1 MGLKFRCER
10 DTLLKALNAAT
21 RATAGP
27 TTGRTAL
34 SGVHLELTNNE
45 LTVTGS
51 DLDLTLSVTTEVSGD
66 SGGIAVTPA
75 RLVADLVRHAP
86 VGAVD
91 FSVDDGEAAIVAGT
105 WTNSIRLIP
114 EEDYPQLPI
123 KDTADESSPS
133 IDKTSPSVVFKGA
146 EFRDALSQVVRAA
159 STDDSRPI
167 LTGVLM
173 ATEDEGKLR
182 LVSTDSYRLSVRDID
197 GSSLAGDY
205 QKVLVPG
212 QALAELQR
220 LISDSDEVTLKLAEN
235 YAEFSVDDIRL
246 ITRLIPG
253 DFPNYQG
260 LIPSDHPNCLTANR
274 EQLADA
280 VKRVRLLAQD
290 ATPIRLVMSDG
301 NLEVIAITHD
311 VGKSTETLEA
321 SYKGEDLTV
330 AFNPSYLVDGLEA
343 ITGDEVTLE
352 TADAVKPAVLR
363 SAGDENFLYLLMPVR
378 VS

>member
-10 DTLLKALNAAT
+10 DSLHGALTAAL

-27 TTGRTAL
+27 SANRAAL
-34 SGVHLELTNNE
+34 AGVRLELAGDQ

-51 DLDLTLSVTTEVSGD
+51 DLDLTLSVTTEVSGESD
-66 SGGIAVTPA
+66 GVAITPRLIAE
-75 RLVADLVRHAP
+75 LVRNAP

-91 FSVDDGEAAIVAGT
+91 FSVADGEAEFVAGT
-105 WTNSIRLIP
+105 WKNSIRLIS
-114 EEDYPQLPI
+114 EDDYPQLPSM
-123 KDTADESSPS
+123 DEA
-133 IDKTSPSVVFKGA
+133 SPSVVFTGA
-146 EFRDALSQVVRAA
+146 EFRDALSQVVRSA
-159 STDDSRPI
+159 SSDDSRPI

-173 ATEDEGKLR
+173 ATEAEGGLR

-212 QALAELQR
+212 RALSELQR
-220 LISDSDEVTLKLAEN
+220 QISDSTEVKLQLAEQN
-235 YAEFSVDDIRL
+235 AQFTVGEMCLS
-246 ITRLIPG
+246 TRLIPG

-260 LIPSDHPNCLTANR
+260 LIPSDHPNCLTADR
-274 EQLADA
+274 EQLLEA

-290 ATPIRLVMSDG
+290 ATPIRLVMSG
-301 NLEVIAITHD
+301 GSLEVIAITHD
-311 VGKSTETLEA
+311 VGKSEQSLEA
-321 SYKGEDLTV
+321 DYKGEDLTV
-330 AFNPSYLVDGLEA
+330 AFNHAYLIDGLEA
-343 ITGDEVTLE
+343 VVGDEVTLE

-363 SAGDENFLYLLMPVR
+363 SVGDDSFLYLLMPVR